1 MRSPPLNKK
10 AEFFDNLSPNWH
22 QENILTPREQELIQS
37 ILPPSELSRG
47 GLLLD
52 LGGGTG
58 RLSEYLA
65 ASYPLS
71 YLVLDISHGM
81 LRAGLDL
88 SPHPAVNRIQSDA
101 HLLPLQDESVRF
113 IFSFCSFP
121 HFERK
126 EEVLRECRRV
136 LMPGGSFVILHSC
149 SREEIN
155 LFHSSH
161 SSEISTDHLPP
172 LECFRQWGDEL
183 KWTIEKMENNRELFL
198 VHFVKPVV

>member
-1 MRSPPLNKK
+1 MNQPTLKTK
-10 AEFFDNLSPNWH
+10 AKFFDNLSPSWH

-37 ILPPSELSRG
+37 ILHPSELSRG
-47 GLLLD
+47 GILLD

-65 ASYPLS
+65 ATYPLS
-71 YLVLDISHGM
+71 YLVLDISLGM
-81 LRAGLDL
+81 LREGREH
-88 SPHPAVNRIQSDA
+88 SPHPALNRVQSDT
-101 HLLPLQDESVRF
+101 HRLPLQDESVRF

-136 LMPGGSFVILHSC
+136 LVSGGSFVILHSC

-155 LFHSSH
+155 LFHSTH
-161 SSEISTDHLPP
+161 SSVISGDHLPP
-172 LECFRQWGDEL
+172 LESFQQWGVKL
-183 KWTIEKMENNRELFL
+183 KWTPKKMENNRELFL
-198 VHFVKPVV
+198 VHFVKPEV

>member
-1 MRSPPLNKK
+1 MNQPTLKTK
-10 AEFFDNLSPNWH
+10 AQFFDDLSPHWH
-22 QENILTPREQELIQS
+22 QENILTPREQKLIQS
-37 ILPPSELSRG
+37 ILPTSELPRG

-65 ASYPLS
+65 ATYPLS

-81 LRAGLDL
+81 LKAG
-88 SPHPAVNRIQSDA
+88 SPHPAVNRVQSDA
-101 HLLPLQDESVRF
+101 HRLPLQDESVRF

-121 HFERK
+121 HFELK

-136 LMPGGSFVILHSC
+136 LVAGGSFVILHSC

-155 LFHSSH
+155 LFHSAH
-161 SSEISTDHLPP
+161 SSVISGDHLPP
-172 LECFRQWGDEL
+172 LECFRQWGEEL
-183 KWTIEKMENNRELFL
+183 RWTIEKMENNQEFFL
-198 VHFVKPVV
+198 VHFIKPAV

>member
-1 MRSPPLNKK
+1 MNKK
-10 AEFFDNLSPNWH
+10 AEFFDALSPNWH
-22 QENILTPREQELIQS
+22 QENILTPREQKLLQS
-37 ILPPSELSRG
+37 ILPPSKLSRG

-71 YLVLDISHGM
+71 YLVLDLSHGM
-81 LRAGLDL
+81 LSSGRKHC
-88 SPHPAVNRIQSDA
+88 PHPAINRVQSDA
-101 HLLPLQDESVRF
+101 HRLPLPDKSVRF

-136 LMPGGSFVILHSC
+136 LVTGGSFVILHSC

-155 LFHSSH
+155 LFHSAK
-161 SSEISTDHLPP
+161 SSVISDDHLPP
-172 LECFRQWGDEL
+172 LESFRQWGEKF
-183 KWTIEKMENNRELFL
+183 KWIPEKMENNRELFL
-198 VHFVKPVV
+198 VHFVKPLSTL

>member
-1 MRSPPLNKK
+1 MNKK
-10 AEFFDNLSPNWH
+10 AQFFDNLSPNWH
-22 QENILTPREQELIQS
+22 QENILTPREKKLLQS
-37 ILPPSELSRG
+37 ILPPSDFFRG

-71 YLVLDISHGM
+71 YMVLDISHGM
-81 LRAGLDL
+81 LSEGKEHC
-88 SPHPAVNRIQSDA
+88 SHPLVNLVQSDA
-101 HLLPLQDESVRF
+101 HRLPLRDESARF

-136 LMPGGSFVILHSC
+136 LVSGGSFVILHSC

-155 LFHSSH
+155 QFHSGH
-161 SSEISTDHLPP
+161 SPAISADHLPP
-172 LECFRQWGDEL
+172 LERFRQWGEKL
-183 KWTIEKMENNRELFL
+183 EWTPEKMENTRESFL
-198 VHFVKPVV
+198 VHFVKPEV